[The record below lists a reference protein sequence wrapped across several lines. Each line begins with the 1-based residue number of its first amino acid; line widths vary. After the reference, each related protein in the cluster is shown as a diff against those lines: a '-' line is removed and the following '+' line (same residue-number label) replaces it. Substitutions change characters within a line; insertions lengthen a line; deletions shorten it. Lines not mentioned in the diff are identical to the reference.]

1 MSPAGFTVSP
11 PGPNCAHTLDGGNG
25 SRGRGI
31 KKYIDVF
38 KSGGNVLGQSKF
50 FKVLK
55 EVVYY

>member
-38 KSGGNVLGQSKF
+38 KSGGNILGQSKF

-55 EVVYY
+55 